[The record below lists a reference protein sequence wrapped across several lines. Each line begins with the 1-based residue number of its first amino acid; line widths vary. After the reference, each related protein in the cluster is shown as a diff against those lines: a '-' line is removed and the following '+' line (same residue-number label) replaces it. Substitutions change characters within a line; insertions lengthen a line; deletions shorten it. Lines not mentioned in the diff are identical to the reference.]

1 MTVVAVVGGVGAPGA
16 TTTSLG
22 LTLAWPL
29 AEGARVVLVEADP
42 DGGAVLAGALRGRV
56 SAQYGLHQLGLAH
69 RQGKLDEFF
78 FQQLIDL
85 TGGERTRLLLPGLA
99 DYAQAPSL
107 AHTWEPLARLLA
119 WLEGSDIPHDVI
131 IDLGRSGT
139 LGSSAVLARKADV
152 VLVVARGTL
161 RSATAARVRVEALRR
176 DLDTN
181 GTGADAVGLAVV
193 EGPDYPAG
201 EVAKLLGLPLL
212 MSLPYDVRTAEAMS
226 DGRGEVDKRAMRS
239 RLMRQIASGADE
251 VLSHARARR
260 VRLWV
265 PGSKPGPGPAAG
277 MGFGSGF
284 GSGSGTGEQPR
295 VG

>member
-16 TTTSLG
+16 TTTALG
-22 LTLAWPL
+22 LTLSWPL
-29 AEGARVVLVEADP
+29 SASGRVVLVEADP

-85 TGGERTRLLLPGLA
+85 TGGDRTRLLLPGLV
-99 DYAQAPSL
+99 DFAQAASL

-119 WLEGSDIPHDVI
+119 WLEGQEIGHDVVV
-131 IDLGRSGT
+131 DLGRSGT
-139 LGSSAVLARKADV
+139 LGSSAVLARRADV

-176 DLDTN
+176 DLDAH
-181 GTGADAVGLAVV
+181 GTGADALGLVVV
-193 EGPDYPAG
+193 EGADYPAG

-212 MSLPYDVRTAEAMS
+212 MSLPHDPRTADALS

-251 VLSHARARR
+251 ILVHARTRR
-260 VRLWV
+260 LRLQA
-265 PGSKPGPGPAAG
+265 PGTGPGTGPNPWT
-277 MGFGSGF
+277 
-284 GSGSGTGEQPR
+284 GTGEHSR

>member
-16 TTTSLG
+16 TTTALG
-22 LTLAWPL
+22 LTLSWPL
-29 AEGARVVLVEADP
+29 RAGLRVVLIEADP

-85 TGGERTRLLLPGLA
+85 TGGERNRLLLPGLA
-99 DYAQAPSL
+99 DFAQAASL

-119 WLEGSDIPHDVI
+119 WLEGPDMPHDVVV
-131 IDLGRSGT
+131 DLGRSGT

-152 VLVVARGTL
+152 VLVVVRGTL

-176 DLDTN
+176 DLDAN
-181 GTGADAVGLAVV
+181 GTGADALGLAVV

-201 EVAKLLGLPLL
+201 EIAKLLGLPLL
-212 MSLPYDVRTAEAMS
+212 MSLPYETRTAEALS

-251 VLSHARARR
+251 ILSHARARQ

-265 PGSKPGPGPAAG
+265 PGSGPGPGL
-277 MGFGSGF
+277 
-284 GSGSGTGEQPR
+284 GSGSGEQYR

>member
-16 TTTSLG
+16 TTTALG
-22 LTLAWPL
+22 LTLSWPL
-29 AEGARVVLVEADP
+29 SASGRVVMVEADP

-56 SAQYGLHQLGLAH
+56 SAQYGLHQLGLAQ

-85 TGGERTRLLLPGLA
+85 TGGERTRLLLPGLV
-99 DYAQAPSL
+99 DFAQAASL

-119 WLEGSDIPHDVI
+119 WLEGQEIAHDVVV
-131 IDLGRSGT
+131 DLGRSGT
-139 LGSSAVLARKADV
+139 LGSSAVLARRADV

-176 DLDTN
+176 DLDAN
-181 GTGADAVGLAVV
+181 GTGADALGLVVV
-193 EGPDYPAG
+193 EGADYPAG
-201 EVAKLLGLPLL
+201 EVAKLLDLPLL
-212 MSLPYDVRTAEAMS
+212 MSLPHDPRTADALS

-251 VLSHARARR
+251 ILVHARTRR
-260 VRLWV
+260 LRLQVPGAPGAV
-265 PGSKPGPGPAAG
+265 PGSGPWT
-277 MGFGSGF
+277 
-284 GSGSGTGEQPR
+284 GTGEHSR